1 MAAGPGGAPAASN
14 GIRRLLVA
22 NRGEIAR
29 RVITGA
35 HDAGCEAV
43 AVYAADDAASPH
55 VAEAEAAVLLPGAS
69 LAETYLDPDALV
81 RAAKVSGADA
91 LHPGYGFLS
100 ENPALPEACVPAGIV
115 WVGPPP
121 EAMRVM
127 GHKARA
133 KEVVAAAGV
142 PVLPSALLG
151 ARDDEAAQLSA
162 AAGVGYP
169 LLVKASAGGGGRG
182 MRLVRTE
189 DELDGAVVSARREA
203 TGAFGSD
210 EVFLER
216 YLETP
221 RHVEVQII
229 GDTHGAVLHLFDREC
244 SVQRRHQ
251 KVVEEAPAALVPE
264 STRRGMWD
272 AAVAAAR
279 AVGYVGVGT
288 VEYLVDAN
296 GFYFLEMNTRLQVE
310 HGVTELVTG
319 LDLVG
324 LQLLVAGGSPLDFGQ
339 SEVRVRGHAVEVR
352 LCAERP
358 RDGYRPTPGTV
369 SRVRWPA
376 ADGLRADSAIES
388 GSVVSPAYDSLVAKL
403 MAHGSDRLDAVA
415 RLSRALRA
423 LELDGLETNRDLLQA
438 VLDDDVFR
446 RGEANIHY
454 LDDRPDLRDAR
465 LPDEV
470 RHRHAAAAAFGLLAF
485 RARQSLVPLP
495 AAGWRNVGRPLH
507 ADQLTDVTGTLD
519 VRAPSFDEPAQVLVD
534 GAWRD
539 VGTADEAEPRDQARA
554 QSAWVVDLTAE
565 DGLRR
570 RYRVRVSPH
579 RADVNGPE
587 GQSSFLLR
595 TEDDADERG
604 GVAGECRAP
613 LPGAVGK
620 VLVAVGDTVAEAD
633 GLVVLEAMK
642 MEHTL
647 RANGAGTVTAVHC
660 VPGQQVDVNDL
671 LVTVEPS

>member
-29 RVITGA
+29 RVIAGA

-43 AVYAADDAASPH
+43 AVYAADDTASPH
-55 VAEAEAAVLLPGAS
+55 VAEADAAVLLPGAS

-189 DELDGAVVSARREA
+189 DELDDAVVSARREA
-203 TGAFGSD
+203 AGAFGSD

-221 RHVEVQII
+221 RHVEVQVI

-264 STRRGMWD
+264 STRREMWD
-272 AAVAAAR
+272 RAVAAAR

-324 LQLLVAGGSPLDFGQ
+324 LQLLVAGGSPLPFGQ
-339 SEVRVRGHAVEVR
+339 SEVTVRGHAVEVR

-376 ADGLRADSAIES
+376 AAGLRADRAIES

-403 MAHGSDRLDAVA
+403 MAHGSDRLGAVA

-470 RHRHAAAAAFGLLAF
+470 RHRHAAAAAVGLLAF
-485 RARQSLVPLP
+485 RAGQSLVPVP

-539 VGTADEAEPRDQARA
+539 VGTADRPNCVS
-554 QSAWVVDLTAE
+554 SAWVVDLSAE

-570 RYRVRVSPH
+570 RYRVRISAH

-587 GQSSFLLR
+587 GQSSFVLR
-595 TEDDADERG
+595 AEDDADERG

-613 LPGAVGK
+613 LPGAIGK
-620 VLVAVGDTVAEAD
+620 VLVAVGDTVAEGD

-647 RANGAGTVTAVHC
+647 RANGAGTVTAVRC
-660 VPGQQVDVNDL
+660 VAGQQVDVNDL